1 MYLHGNGAPSRL
13 GSFQFTK
20 FHSELANGDVDL
32 VFVLFLYKRIDE
44 SLVESFVSFY
54 S

>member
-13 GSFQFTK
+13 GGIQFTK
-20 FHSELANGDVDL
+20 FHSELANGNVDL

-44 SLVESFVSFY
+44 SLVESFVSFFD
-54 S
+54 